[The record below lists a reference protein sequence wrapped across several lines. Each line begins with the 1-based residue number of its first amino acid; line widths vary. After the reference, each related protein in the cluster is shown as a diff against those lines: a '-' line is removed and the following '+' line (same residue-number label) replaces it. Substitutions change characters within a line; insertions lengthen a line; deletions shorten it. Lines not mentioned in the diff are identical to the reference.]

1 MTTEKSADAER
12 RALIDVVEKIVA
24 TLFAATGVGVLLFF
38 VFLSMNF
45 IGKISDLPEYYAPAK
60 MVLDGHGAEAYT
72 LTGIGD
78 AQHKLFSDMNGRVV
92 ALFVPPQ
99 GLALIT
105 PIGFV
110 PKDIIHYVWK
120 GMLLGSLIG
129 AFVLLQKTFSLGYK
143 QTCYLVAGVTLSA
156 ACFEALRIDQMA
168 PFLLLSYVASIYCL
182 QRKRDIPAGVWL
194 VLMVLKPQQFL
205 PFLAFLAGTK
215 RWKTL
220 AVCGAG
226 FLVLTVIA
234 FALIGQ
240 TGMQN
245 YSALVSSPDSV
256 KYMQPELTP
265 TLRGQLLRIIPSA
278 ASTIFSATSA
288 VYLLVIAI
296 AFALGRRFANHEKS
310 ILLGVLTVMPL
321 ALVLSMHC
329 HNYDLLL
336 ITPTILLLFSDKVI
350 AFNSGWKLATIY
362 AGSIFLLPVALNV
375 HNDYLMKGGVLNPY
389 FFLLLIFGVAMIIYV
404 LRNFKKPLTETQQ
417 S

>member
-1 MTTEKSADAER
+1 MTTEKPEDAER
-12 RALIDVVEKIVA
+12 RAVIERVEKIVA
-24 TLFAATGVGVLLFF
+24 TLFAAIGVGVLLFF

-45 IGKISDLPEYYAPAK
+45 IGKVSDLPEYYAPAK
-60 MVLDGHGAEAYT
+60 MVIAGQGAEAYT
-72 LTGIGD
+72 VTGIGE
-78 AQHKLFSDMNGRVV
+78 AQHRLFTDMNGRVV

-110 PKDIIHYVWK
+110 PIDILHYVWK
-120 GMLLGSLIG
+120 GLLLGSLI
-129 AFVLLQKTFSLGYK
+129 ATFVLLQRTFSLGYK

-156 ACFEALRIDQMA
+156 ACFEAMRIDQLA
-168 PFLLLSYVASIYCL
+168 PVLLLSYTAAIYCL
-182 QRKRDIPAGVWL
+182 EKKKDIPAGLWL
-194 VLMVLKPQQFL
+194 ILMVLKPQQFL

-226 FLVLTVIA
+226 FVVLTGIA

-240 TGMQN
+240 QGMQN
-245 YSALVSSPDSV
+245 YSALVSSPDSAQ
-256 KYMQPELTP
+256 YMQPELTP

-278 ASTIFSATSA
+278 SSTIFSATSA
-288 VYLLVIAI
+288 IYLLSIAI
-296 AFALGRRFANHEKS
+296 AFALGRRFANQEKN

-329 HNYDLLL
+329 HTYDLLL

-362 AGSIFLLPVALNV
+362 AGIIFLLPVALNV
-375 HNDYLMKGGVLNPY
+375 HNDYLMKGGILNPY
-389 FFLLLIFGVAMIIYV
+389 FFLLLVFGIAMIIFV
-404 LRNFKKPLTETQQ
+404 LRNFKKPLTAIQQ

>member
-1 MTTEKSADAER
+1 MTTEKTADAER
-12 RALIDVVEKIVA
+12 RAIIDLVEKIVA
-24 TLFAATGVGVLLFF
+24 TLFAAIGAGVLLFF

-60 MVLDGHGAEAYT
+60 MVIEGHGAEAYT
-72 LTGIGD
+72 LTGIGE
-78 AQHKLFSDMNGRVV
+78 AQQRLFADMNGRVV

-110 PKDIIHYVWK
+110 PIDILHYVWK
-120 GMLLGSLIG
+120 GLLLGSLI
-129 AFVLLQKTFSLGYK
+129 ASFVLLQRTFALGYK

-156 ACFEALRIDQMA
+156 ACFEAMRIDQLA
-168 PFLLLSYVASIYCL
+168 PILLLSYTAAIYCL
-182 QRKRDIPAGVWL
+182 QKKQDVPAGLWL
-194 VLMVLKPQQFL
+194 ILMVLKPQQFL

-220 AVCGAG
+220 AVCGVG
-226 FLVLTVIA
+226 FVVLTGIA
-234 FALIGQ
+234 FALIGPQ
-240 TGMQN
+240 GMQN

-265 TLRGQLLRIIPSA
+265 TLRGQLLRIVPSA
-278 ASTIFSATSA
+278 YSTIFSATSA
-288 VYLLVIAI
+288 IYLLSIAI
-296 AFALGRRFANHEKS
+296 AFALGRRFANQEKS

-329 HNYDLLL
+329 HVYDLLL
-336 ITPTILLLFSDKVI
+336 ITPTILLLFSDKVVSFTP
-350 AFNSGWKLATIY
+350 AWKLCTIY
-362 AGSIFLLPVALNV
+362 AGIIFLLPVALNV

-404 LRNFKKPLTETQQ
+404 LRNFKKPLTEPQQ

>member
-1 MTTEKSADAER
+1 MTTEKPEDAER
-12 RALIDVVEKIVA
+12 RAVIERVEKIVA
-24 TLFAATGVGVLLFF
+24 TLFAAIGVGVLLFF

-45 IGKISDLPEYYAPAK
+45 IGKVSDLPEYYAPAK
-60 MVLDGHGAEAYT
+60 MVIAGQGAEAYT
-72 LTGIGD
+72 VTGIGE
-78 AQHKLFSDMNGRVV
+78 AQHRLFTDMNGRVV

-110 PKDIIHYVWK
+110 PIDILHYVWK
-120 GMLLGSLIG
+120 GLLLGSLI
-129 AFVLLQKTFSLGYK
+129 ATFVLLQRTFSLGYK
-143 QTCYLVAGVTLSA
+143 QTCYLVTGVTLSA
-156 ACFEALRIDQMA
+156 ACFEAMRIDQLA
-168 PFLLLSYVASIYCL
+168 PVLLLSYTAAIYCL
-182 QRKRDIPAGVWL
+182 EKKKDIPAGLWL
-194 VLMVLKPQQFL
+194 ILMVLKPQQFL

-226 FLVLTVIA
+226 FVVLTGIA

-240 TGMQN
+240 QGMQN
-245 YSALVSSPDSV
+245 YSALVSSPDSAQ
-256 KYMQPELTP
+256 YMQPELTP

-278 ASTIFSATSA
+278 SSTIFSATSA
-288 VYLLVIAI
+288 IYLLSIAI
-296 AFALGRRFANHEKS
+296 AFALGRRFANQEKN

-329 HNYDLLL
+329 HTYDLLL

-362 AGSIFLLPVALNV
+362 AGIIFLLPVALNV
-375 HNDYLMKGGVLNPY
+375 HNDYLMKGGILNPY
-389 FFLLLIFGVAMIIYV
+389 FFLLLVFGIAMIIFV
-404 LRNFKKPLTETQQ
+404 LRNFKKPLTAIQQ